1 MNNKRCYVEI
11 SLDNLKKNYLALRE
25 YLSSDQQIIPVV
37 KDDFYGH
44 GAVETSKCLEKL
56 GVETFA
62 VATIDEAL
70 ELRNADID
78 KEIIILGHVDQD
90 GWQIALE
97 KNITLSIGSIEQ
109 FRELEAF
116 VKEKKAKMHIE
127 IQVDTGM
134 HRNGLLAYDTSL
146 DEIKEIY
153 SNEYLKVTGTY
164 SHLCTSDSFL
174 EKDIKNTYKQK
185 ENFDLFLDKVRSLGL
200 NTGKTHLSASA
211 GVLNYPEIKY
221 DAVRVGF
228 MLLGFDVGE
237 VKNKFERLPLLSWY
251 SQVCGLRN
259 LEKGDAIS
267 YGHTYT
273 CDSKKVIATI
283 SVGYGDGYPRRLSNK
298 GYVLIRGQKA
308 KIVGR
313 ICMDQL
319 MVDVTDIKDVSLNDK
334 VTLIGKDGDS
344 IITANEFANMADTI
358 VDEIVCSINKRVQ
371 RYYLEE
377 LL

>member
-1 MNNKRCYVEI
+1 
-11 SLDNLKKNYLALRE
+11 
-25 YLSSDQQIIPVV
+25 
-37 KDDFYGH
+37 
-44 GAVETSKCLEKL
+44 
-56 GVETFA
+56 
-62 VATIDEAL
+62 
-70 ELRNADID
+70 
-78 KEIIILGHVDQD
+78 
-90 GWQIALE
+90 
-97 KNITLSIGSIEQ
+97 
-109 FRELEAF
+109 
-116 VKEKKAKMHIE
+116 
-127 IQVDTGM
+127 
-134 HRNGLLAYDTSL
+134 
-146 DEIKEIY
+146 
-153 SNEYLKVTGTY
+153 
-164 SHLCTSDSFL
+164 
-174 EKDIKNTYKQK
+174 
-185 ENFDLFLDKVRSLGL
+185 
-200 NTGKTHLSASA
+200 
-211 GVLNYPEIKY
+211 
-221 DAVRVGF
+221 

-273 CDSKKVIATI
+273 CDSKKIIATI